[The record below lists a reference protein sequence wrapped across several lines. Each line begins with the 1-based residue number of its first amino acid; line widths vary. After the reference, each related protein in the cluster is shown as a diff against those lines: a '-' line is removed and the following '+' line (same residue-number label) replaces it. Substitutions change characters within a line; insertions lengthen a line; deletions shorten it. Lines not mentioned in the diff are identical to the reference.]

1 MSIGTSTIVVIY
13 LFKAVVLTF
22 LYKVVYRR
30 WKNRKGN
37 LKKNEA
43 IDISLEDLSG
53 IWLCYNEDLDSVELA
68 AKMDANKK
76 HTEAISGLYGSD
88 EESNPSDVDTSDE
101 GNTVDR
107 VKKNQADENEN
118 IQEVAVFSAGKV
130 KTKSLSAFVKDM
142 SPYFNEFEK
151 QNAFELFVDLVKE
164 LDTHSDCPSIVISN
178 DDQESVDL
186 YSVRDN
192 LRKITLVDHTVR
204 VAREMLIAAGNTYVG
219 YIEKIPQVTVIALA
233 HDIGKIPERYDT
245 GGYNTH
251 EHASISASR
260 LLELYKKVGKEI
272 LWFPDAE
279 RAIRGHHLPSSST
292 KDQLTS
298 ILKVADKE
306 ARKGELHGFTSQFK
320 EISTEEWFDVE
331 KFIEKIA
338 YSVNDLRNGKWKAF
352 SFRGL
357 VYCRSELVYKI
368 AKKMCAEAKALDL
381 TFVYESEEENALHRI
396 VGILK
401 DKDYVA
407 DVLLPGRSIVM
418 ISIKSPTGHRKFN
431 VVPLRG
437 DRFKDYG
444 QLESKKFGYLE
455 SIKEVR
461 IG

>member
-1 MSIGTSTIVVIY
+1 MGIGTSTIVVIY

-53 IWLCYNEDLDSVELA
+53 IWLRYNEDLDSVELA
-68 AKMDANKK
+68 AKMDADKK
-76 HTEAISGLYGSD
+76 HTKAISGLYGSD
-88 EESNPSDVDTSDE
+88 SDADTSDE
-101 GNTVDR
+101 GNAVDKI
-107 VKKNQADENEN
+107 KKDSADENEN
-118 IQEVAVFSAGKV
+118 IQEVAVFSAGTV

-142 SPYFNEFEK
+142 SPFFNEFEK
-151 QNAFELFVDLVKE
+151 QNAFELFVALVKE
-164 LDTHSDCPSIVISN
+164 LDAHSDCPSIVISN

-192 LRKITLVDHTVR
+192 LRNITLVDHTVR

-251 EHASISASR
+251 EHANVSVSR

-279 RAIRGHHLPSSST
+279 RAVRGHHLPSA
-292 KDQLTS
+292 KDQLTCV
-298 ILKVADKE
+298 LKVADKE
-306 ARKGELHGFTSQFK
+306 ARKGELHSFTSQFK
-320 EISTEEWFDVE
+320 EIPTEEWFDVD

-357 VYCRSELVYKI
+357 VYCSSELVYKV

-407 DVLLPGRSIVM
+407 DVLLPGRSIVR

-444 QLESKKFGYLE
+444 QLEGRKFGYLE